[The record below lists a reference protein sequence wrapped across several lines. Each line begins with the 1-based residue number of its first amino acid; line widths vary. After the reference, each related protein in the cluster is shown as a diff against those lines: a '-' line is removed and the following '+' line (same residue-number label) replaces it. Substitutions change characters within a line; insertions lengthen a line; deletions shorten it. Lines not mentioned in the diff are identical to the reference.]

1 MPADPTAPAPAG
13 GEAVTYKARGGYDVI
28 AITERSIRPPEA
40 GEVRIKV
47 GAAAVNPTDI
57 LLRDPGLGNLPPP
70 LTPGMDAAGTVEAV
84 GSGVTRL
91 AVGDEVMAAVMP
103 MRPEGGAQAAYIV
116 VPAASTVH
124 KPNGI
129 TLVEAAT
136 LPMNGLTALYALDIA
151 SLAPGQTFAVSGGAG
166 WLAYQA
172 IVIAK
177 HQGLR
182 VIADAKAEEFELV
195 RGYGAD
201 VVVERGPGFAEAI
214 RREVSDGVDALLDTA
229 LLAEKSF
236 PAIRDG
242 GTYIPVRGWG
252 DKPSERGIRIKP
264 VLVNEVLTRTD
275 WLDTLR
281 ELVEAGHL
289 VPRIAA
295 EYTPHQVADAQRSL
309 MAGGVRGRPVIVFR
323 AY

>member
-1 MPADPTAPAPAG
+1 MPADPTAPVV

-28 AITERSIRPPEA
+28 AVTERSIRLPEA

-47 GAAAVNPTDI
+47 AAAAVNPTDI

-70 LTPGMDAAGTVEAV
+70 LTPGMDAAGIIEAV

-91 AVGDEVMAAVMP
+91 AVSDEVMAAVTP

-124 KPNGI
+124 KPNRT

-177 HQGLR
+177 RQGLR
-182 VIADAKAEEFELV
+182 VIADAKVAEFELV

-201 VVVERGPGFAEAI
+201 VVVERGPGFADAI
-214 RREVSDGVDALLDTA
+214 RREVPDGVDALLDTA

-264 VLVNEVLTRTD
+264 VLVNEVLARTD
-275 WLDTLR
+275 WLDALR
-281 ELVEAGHL
+281 ELVESGHL
-289 VPRIAA
+289 MPRIAA

-309 MAGGVRGRPVIVFR
+309 MAGGVRGRSVIVF
-323 AY
+323 